1 VARPDAPVQ
10 TGSLTEWLRRR
21 SDDELAAL
29 LRRRPDLALP
39 APADLATLAMRI
51 GIRTSVQRAVDG
63 LDALALR
70 LLEALVLHGTGS
82 GPVALTD
89 VRVLLPEVSA
99 GDLDRAF
106 DELIALALVWGDA
119 DAAHLV
125 AGVREAVGPYPAG
138 LGRPAHLLLR
148 QVSDVALVAVLRTL
162 GLPAAGQPHAGAAVA
177 AHLDDPV
184 RLGAALDTVDDE
196 ERGVLERLA
205 AGPPV
210 GTVRNAHLPPV
221 WPAAET
227 APAPHRLMM
236 RGLLVPID
244 AQTVELPREV
254 GLAMRGDHPLGQL
267 SAAPPELPIARRS
280 PAELDRA
287 GTTAV
292 LDVLRLVDGLAEAWT
307 AQPPPMLRSGGVGV
321 RDLRRTARD
330 LGVDE
335 ERAALVIETANAAGL
350 IGATTGMEPVYL
362 PTTDYDGWREQSP
375 AARWAELACAWLAM
389 SRQPSLVGQ
398 RGERDRLITVLGPDA
413 ERGTTPT
420 LRRSVLDLLMT
431 LPAGSAPTSR
441 TAVLDRLTWSAP
453 RRGASQRPLAE
464 AVLVEADTLGVTAAG
479 GLTGYSRTLL
489 DGSRPAA
496 ERALAAALPEP
507 VNHFL
512 VQPDLTVV
520 VPGPPAPA
528 LAEMLSVTADLE
540 STGGATVYRITEQSV
555 RRALDAGHGAGQI
568 AAFVMARSQTPVPQA
583 LTYLIEDVARRHGVL
598 RAGTASCY
606 LRCDDEALLARVL
619 ADRDLAPLNLHR
631 ISATVVISAL
641 PVARVLEGL
650 RQSGYAP
657 AAEGADGA
665 VVALG
670 AEKPRAPSRNSARV
684 VRPRTSLES
693 AAQLSQLV
701 RRIRSGDTLTELS
714 ARVQPV
720 AQQVPGVTSA
730 RTMALLRQAIRE
742 GRRVLLGAAEADG
755 TASRHTILPISL
767 AGGFVRGHD
776 ATNQRLQSFPLHRLT
791 AVSIVADEDA
801 DDNDID
807 NDIDDEAGDA
817 YSSGSDEPA

>member
-1 VARPDAPVQ
+1 MGGPHAPVQ
-10 TGSLTEWLRRR
+10 TGSLTEWLRHR
-21 SDDELAAL
+21 SDDELAEL

-39 APADLATLAMRI
+39 APADLPTLASRI

-63 LDALALR
+63 LDAVSLQ
-70 LLEALVLHGTGS
+70 LLEALVLTVAGS
-82 GPVALTD
+82 GPLAVAD
-89 VRVLLPEVSA
+89 AGELLAPIPA
-99 GDLDRAF
+99 DDLDRAF
-106 DELIALALVWGDA
+106 AELTSLALVWGDA
-119 DAAHLV
+119 AATHLV
-125 AGVREAVGPYPAG
+125 SGVREAIGPYPAG
-138 LGRPAHLLLR
+138 LGRPARLLLR
-148 QVSDVALVAVLRTL
+148 QVSDLALVSVLRTL
-162 GLPAAGQPHAGAAVA
+162 GLPAAAQPQAGSAIAAVLA
-177 AHLDDPV
+177 DPDQL
-184 RLGAALDTVDDE
+184 RTMLGGVDEE

-210 GTVRNAHLPPV
+210 GTVRNAQLPPV
-221 WPAAET
+221 WPTSET

-254 GLAMRGDHPLGQL
+254 GLALRGERPIGPA
-267 SAAPPELPIARRS
+267 SAGPPELPTTHRS
-280 PAELDRA
+280 PAELDRT

-292 LDVLRLVDGLAEAWT
+292 LDLLRLVDTLAEVWT

-335 ERAALVIETANAAGL
+335 VRAALVIETANAAGL
-350 IGATTGMEPVYL
+350 VGATTGMEPVYL
-362 PTTDYDGWREQSP
+362 PTTDYDSWRERSP
-375 AARWAELACAWLAM
+375 SSRWAELACAWLAM

-420 LRRSVLDLLMT
+420 LRRGVLELLMT
-431 LPAGSAPTSR
+431 LPAGAAPTSR
-441 TAVLDRLTWSAP
+441 AAVLDRLNWSAP
-453 RRGASQRPLAE
+453 RRAASQRPLAE
-464 AVLVEADTLGVTAAG
+464 AVLAEADVLGVTAAG

-496 ERALAAALPEP
+496 ERVLAAALPEP
-507 VNHFL
+507 VDHFL

-520 VPGPPAPA
+520 VPGPPAPVV
-528 LAEMLSVTADLE
+528 AEMLSATADLE

-555 RRALDAGHGAGQI
+555 RRALDSGHSAGQI
-568 AAFVMARSQTPVPQA
+568 AAFVTARSQTPVPQA

-598 RAGTASCY
+598 RAGSASCY
-606 LRCDDEALLARVL
+606 LRCDDEALLTRVL
-619 ADRDLAPLNLHR
+619 GDRNLAPLNLHR

-641 PVARVLEGL
+641 PVARVLDGL
-650 RQSGYAP
+650 RQAGYIP
-657 AAEGADGA
+657 AAEGTDGT

-693 AAQLSQLV
+693 AAQLSELV

-776 ATNQRLQSFPLHRLT
+776 ATSERLQSFPLHRLT
-791 AVSIVADEDA
+791 AVSIVADEDVEV
-801 DDNDID
+801 
-807 NDIDDEAGDA
+807 DEADGVDGG
-817 YSSGSDEPA
+817 YSSGSDGPA

>member
-1 VARPDAPVQ
+1 MAGPQAPVQ
-10 TGSLTEWLRRR
+10 TGSLTEWLRQR
-21 SDDELAAL
+21 SDSELAEL

-39 APADLATLAMRI
+39 APADLATLASRL

-63 LDALALR
+63 LDALSLR
-70 LLEALVLHGTGS
+70 LLEALALTGS
-82 GPVALTD
+82 GSGPFRLADAGALFGE
-89 VRVLLPEVSA
+89 LAEQ
-99 GDLDRAF
+99 DLARAF
-106 DELIALALVWGDA
+106 GELTTLGLVWGDP
-119 DAAHLV
+119 AAVHFV

-138 LGRPAHLLLR
+138 LGRP
-148 QVSDVALVAVLRTL
+148 VAVLVRLTPDAQL
-162 GLPAAGQPHAGAAVA
+162 AALQRSLWLAAAGRPDGGQAVSA
-177 AHLDDPV
+177 LLTEVITDPAWLRVLLD
-184 RLGAALDTVDDE
+184 AVDDE
-196 ERGVLERLA
+196 EREILQRLA

-210 GTVRNAHLPPV
+210 GTVRNAQLPTV
-221 WPAAET
+221 WPAGEPV
-227 APAPHRLMM
+227 PAPHRLMM
-236 RGLLVPID
+236 RGLLLPLD

-254 GLAMRGDHPLGQL
+254 GLALRGDRPLGPVPGR
-267 SAAPPELPIARRS
+267 PPELPTTQRA
-280 PAELDRA
+280 PGDLDRI

-292 LDVLRLVDGLAEAWT
+292 LDVLRLVDALAEVWT

-335 ERAALVIETANAAGL
+335 VRAALVIETAYAAGL

-362 PTTDYDGWREQSP
+362 PTADYDSWRGLGP
-375 AARWAELACAWLAM
+375 AQRWAELACAWLAM

-413 ERGTTPT
+413 ERGATAP
-420 LRRSVLDLLMT
+420 LRRGVLDLLMT
-431 LPAGSAPTSR
+431 LPAGAAPTSR
-441 TAVLDRLTWSAP
+441 TAVLERLGWSAP
-453 RRGASQRPLAE
+453 RRAASQRPLAE
-464 AVLVEADTLGVTAAG
+464 AVLAEADALGVTAAG

-489 DGSRPAA
+489 DGSRAAA
-496 ERALAAALPEP
+496 ERVLTEALPEP
-507 VNHFL
+507 VDHFL

-528 LAEMLSVTADLE
+528 LAEMLSATADLE
-540 STGGATVYRITEQSV
+540 STGGATVYRITERSV
-555 RRALDAGHGAGQI
+555 RRALDAGHSAGQI
-568 AAFVMARSQTPVPQA
+568 SAFVTARSQTPVPQA
-583 LTYLIEDVARRHGVL
+583 LTYLIDDVARRHGTL
-598 RAGTASCY
+598 RAGPAACY
-606 LRCDDEALLARVL
+606 LRCDDEALLTRVL
-619 ADRDLAPLNLHR
+619 TDRSLAPLNLHR
-631 ISATVVISAL
+631 ISTTVVIS
-641 PVARVLEGL
+641 PQSVGRVLDGL
-650 RQSGYAP
+650 RQAGYAP

-670 AEKPRAPSRNSARV
+670 TDKPRAPSRNPARV

-693 AAQLSQLV
+693 DAQLTELV

-714 ARVQPV
+714 ERVQPV

-776 ATNQRLQSFPLHRLT
+776 ATSQRLQSFPLHRLT
-791 AVSIVADEDA
+791 AVSIVADDDAEVEDA
-801 DDNDID
+801 
-807 NDIDDEAGDA
+807 GDL
-817 YSSGSDEPA
+817 G